1 MQVAV
6 SPLAGVEAALARAA
20 EVNPVVNALCLVDAE
35 SARARAREL
44 EARLERGED
53 TGPLTGWTFTV
64 KDAMRQAGYPCTAG
78 SRSLMGEV
86 PDASTACVARL
97 EAAGAIAIGR
107 SNVPE
112 FCYRGTT
119 RNELYGQT
127 GNPFAPDRSAGGS
140 SGGAASA
147 LALGVGD
154 LALGSDGGGSIRI
167 PASFCGTVGL
177 KPTYG
182 LVPRA
187 PDSAGWLLLTH
198 FGPLTRSVADC
209 ARALAVMAGPDPLD
223 PLCLPELGQDYEAA
237 ARDPGDLSGLRVA
250 YSDDL
255 GYIRLDR
262 EVRERFAEAVAA
274 FAQATGATVEQA
286 HPGLASPLEVW
297 NDIACGDNS
306 ASEGPLLAS
315 GLVGDDARALIEAGQ
330 GLSAEAYVEA
340 RNRAHEIAGAWAA
353 FHARYDLLL
362 TPTMECVAFPLADWA
377 PRELDGAADRRV
389 LRRLLPLLLPVQP
402 HRAARHQRADGAGLG
417 RPAARAADRRPAL
430 RGRPRAASGCR
441 LGARAAVGDAVARA
455 RLPPRPLPRRAAAA
469 AAGRRAGRDDR
480 RRGGLVARRAGARRR
495 AVRARGR
502 PAPARRA
509 RLEPPS
515 GRAGGLLPGR
525 GMSSDPGATSAARA
539 GPSCVAARCA
549 DGA

>member
-1 MQVAV
+1 M
-6 SPLAGVEAALARAA
+6 GEAA
-20 EVNPVVNALCLVDAE
+20 
-35 SARARAREL
+35 
-44 EARLERGED
+44 
-53 TGPLTGWTFTV
+53 
-64 KDAMRQAGYPCTAG
+64 
-78 SRSLMGEV
+78 
-86 PDASTACVARL
+86 DASTACVARL

-198 FGPLTRSVADC
+198 FGPLTRTVAEC

-223 PLCLPELGQDYEAA
+223 PLCLPSLGLDYEAA

-274 FAQATGATVEQA
+274 FAQATGATLEQA
-286 HPGLASPLEVW
+286 HPGLPSPLDVW

-330 GLSAEAYVEA
+330 GLSAEVYVAA

-362 TPTMECVAFPLADWA
+362 TPTMECVAFPLSEWA
-377 PRELDGAADRRV
+377 PRELDGQAIGEFYDDYCHFCYPFNLTGQPVMSVPMAPGSGG
-389 LRRLLPLLLPVQP
+389 LPLGLQV
-402 HRAARHQRADGAGLG
+402 AG
-417 RPAARAADRRPAL
+417 RRFQDDL
-430 RGRPRAASGCR
+430 V
-441 LGARAAVGDAVARA
+441 L
-455 RLPPRPLPRRAAAA
+455 RAAAA
-469 AAGRRAGRDDR
+469 WERAQPWDSPSLAPPPPRPAPAELGTAVTAGERSATIPGVDAWSLAAPVRAGEVFALADGRR
-480 RRGGLVARRAGARRR
+480 VR
-495 AVRARGR
+495 AVRAWS
-502 PAPARRA
+502 P
-509 RLEPPS
+509 
-515 GRAGGLLPGR
+515 RAGALEVSFQVEG
-525 GMSSDPGATSAARA
+525 
-539 GPSCVAARCA
+539 
-549 DGA
+549 

>member
-1 MQVAV
+1 MGTALT
-6 SPLAGVEAALARAA
+6 PLAGVEAALARAA
-20 EVNPVVNALCLVDAE
+20 EINPVVNALCLVDADA
-35 SARARAREL
+35 ARQRAHEL
-44 EARLERGED
+44 ESRLERGED

-64 KDAMRQAGYPCTAG
+64 KDAMRQAGYPNTCG
-78 SRSLMGEV
+78 SRSLMDFTPE
-86 PDASTACVARL
+86 ASTACVARL

-167 PASFCGTVGL
+167 PASFCGTVGF
-177 KPTYG
+177 KASYG
-182 LVPRA
+182 LVPRN
-187 PDSAGWLLLTH
+187 PDGAGWLLLTH
-198 FGPLTRSVADC
+198 FGPLARTVADC

-223 PLCLPELGQDYEAA
+223 PLCLPDLGRDYIAA
-237 ARDPGDLSGLRVA
+237 AREPGDLSGLRVA

-274 FAQATGATVEQA
+274 FAAATGATVERA
-286 HPGLASPLEVW
+286 DPGLPSPLDVW
-297 NDIACGDNS
+297 NAIACGDNS
-306 ASEGPLLAS
+306 ASEGPMLAG

-330 GLSAEAYVEA
+330 GLSAEEYVAA
-340 RNRAHEIAGAWAA
+340 RNQAHEIATAWAA

-377 PRELDGAADRRV
+377 PRELDGEPIGEFYDDYCHFCYPFNLTGQPVISVPMAPGSGG
-389 LRRLLPLLLPVQP
+389 LPLGLQI
-402 HRAARHQRADGAGLG
+402 AG
-417 RPAARAADRRPAL
+417 RRFEDDL
-430 RGRPRAASGCR
+430 V
-441 LGARAAVGDAVARA
+441 L
-455 RLPPRPLPRRAAAA
+455 RAAAA
-469 AAGRRAGRDDR
+469 WERAQPWETPSLAPAAARPLPAELAAALAAGASVATIPGVEAWSLDAPVRAGELFDAGDGR
-480 RRGGLVARRAGARRR
+480 RLR
-495 AVRARGR
+495 AVRAWS
-502 PAPARRA
+502 P
-509 RLEPPS
+509 
-515 GRAGGLLPGR
+515 RAGELEVSFQVER
-525 GMSSDPGATSAARA
+525 
-539 GPSCVAARCA
+539 
-549 DGA
+549 

>member
-1 MQVAV
+1 MAQAAV
-6 SPLAGVEAALARAA
+6 TPLAAVEAALARAA
-20 EVNPVVNALCLVDAE
+20 AINPVVNALCLVDAE
-35 SARARAREL
+35 AARERARSL

-78 SRSLMGEV
+78 SRALMSEL
-86 PDASTACVARL
+86 PTASTACVTRL

-182 LVPRA
+182 LVPRT

-198 FGPLTRSVADC
+198 FGPLTRSVAEC

-223 PLCLPELGQDYEAA
+223 PLCLPALGRDYIAA

-250 YSDDL
+250 ASEDL

-262 EVRERFAEAVAA
+262 EVRERFAAAVAA
-274 FAQATGATVEQA
+274 FAQATGATVEYA
-286 HPGLASPLEVW
+286 DPGLDSPLDAW
-297 NDIACGDNS
+297 NTLACGDNT
-306 ASEGPLLAS
+306 AGEGPLIAT
-315 GLVGDDARALIEAGQ
+315 GLVGDDARALIEEGYSLTRRAVHQRAQPGARDRGRLG
-330 GLSAEAYVEA
+330 GLPHALRPAAHPDHGVRRLPALRMGPA
-340 RNRAHEIAGAWAA
+340 R
-353 FHARYDLLL
+353 AR
-362 TPTMECVAFPLADWA
+362 
-377 PRELDGAADRRV
+377 RAADRRV
-389 LRRLLPLLLPVQP
+389 LRRLLPLLLPLQP
-402 HRAARHQRADGAGLG
+402 HGPAGHQRADGARYGWPPA
-417 RPAARAADRRPAL
+417 RPADRRAAL
-430 RGRPRAASGCR
+430 RGRPRPARRGR
-441 LGARAAVGDAVARA
+441 LGARAALGCAVARL
-455 RLPPRPLPRRAAAA
+455 RPRRGPRP
-469 AAGRRAGRDDR
+469 
-480 RRGGLVARRAGARRR
+480 
-495 AVRARGR
+495 
-502 PAPARRA
+502 
-509 RLEPPS
+509 PS
-515 GRAGGLLPGR
+515 
-525 GMSSDPGATSAARA
+525 
-539 GPSCVAARCA
+539 
-549 DGA
+549 

>member
-1 MQVAV
+1 MQAAV
-6 SPLAGVEAALARAA
+6 TPLAGVEAALARAA

-35 SARARAREL
+35 SARARARDL
-44 EARLERGED
+44 EARLERGEE

-78 SRSLMGEV
+78 SRALMGEV

-177 KPTYG
+177 KPSYG

-198 FGPLTRSVADC
+198 FGPLTRTVADC

-223 PLCLPELGQDYEAA
+223 PLCLPALGQDFEAA
-237 ARDPGDLSGLRVA
+237 ARCPGDLSGLRVA

-286 HPGLASPLEVW
+286 HPGLDSPLDVW
-297 NDIACGDNS
+297 NAIACGDNS

-330 GLSAEAYVEA
+330 GLSAEAYVAA

-353 FHARYDLLL
+353 FHQRYDLLL
-362 TPTMECVAFPLADWA
+362 TPTMECVAFPLSDWA
-377 PRELDGAADRRV
+377 PRELDGQPIGEFYDDYCHFCYPFNLTGQPVVSVPMAPGSDG
-389 LRRLLPLLLPVQP
+389 LPLGLQI
-402 HRAARHQRADGAGLG
+402 AG
-417 RPAARAADRRPAL
+417 RRFEDDL
-430 RGRPRAASGCR
+430 V
-441 LGARAAVGDAVARA
+441 L
-455 RLPPRPLPRRAAAA
+455 RAAAA
-469 AAGRRAGRDDR
+469 WERAQPWESPSLAPAAPRALCAELLAAAQAGERVATIAGVDAWSPAAPVRAGELFELDDGR
-480 RRGGLVARRAGARRR
+480 NLR
-495 AVRARGR
+495 AVRAWS
-502 PAPARRA
+502 P
-509 RLEPPS
+509 
-515 GRAGGLLPGR
+515 RAGVLEVSFQVEG
-525 GMSSDPGATSAARA
+525 
-539 GPSCVAARCA
+539 
-549 DGA
+549 

>member
-1 MQVAV
+1 VTQKAIT
-6 SPLAGVEAALARAA
+6 PLAAVDAALARAA

-35 SARARAREL
+35 SARARARDL

-64 KDAMRQAGYPCTAG
+64 KDAMRQVGYPCTAG
-78 SRSLMGEV
+78 SRSLMGEI

-97 EAAGAIAIGR
+97 EGAGAIAIGR

-167 PASFCGTVGL
+167 PASFCGTIGF
-177 KPTYG
+177 KPSYG

-198 FGPLTRSVADC
+198 FGPLSRSVADC
-209 ARALAVMAGPDPLD
+209 ARGLAVLAGPDPLD
-223 PLCLPELGQDYEAA
+223 PLCLPALGHDYEAA
-237 ARDPGDLSGLRVA
+237 AHDPGDLSGLRVA
-250 YSDDL
+250 FSDDL

-274 FAQATGATVEQA
+274 FARATGATVEQA
-286 HPGLASPLEVW
+286 HPALPSPLGVW

-306 ASEGPLLAS
+306 ASEGPLLAT
-315 GLVGDDARALIEAGQ
+315 GLVGADASALIEAGQ
-330 GLSAEAYVEA
+330 GLSAEAYVAA
-340 RNRAHEIAGAWAA
+340 RNRAHEIAGAWAS
-353 FHARYDLLL
+353 FHTRYDLLL

-377 PRELDGAADRRV
+377 PRELDGQPIGEFYDDYCHFCYPFNLTGQPVVSVPMAPGSGG
-389 LRRLLPLLLPVQP
+389 LPLGLQIAGRRFEDELVM
-402 HRAARHQRADGAGLG
+402 RAAAAWERAQPWETPSLA
-417 RPAARAADRRPAL
+417 PA
-430 RGRPRAASGCR
+430 
-441 LGARAAVGDAVARA
+441 
-455 RLPPRPLPRRAAAA
+455 PPRPLPAELAAAA
-469 AAGRRAGRDDR
+469 QAGERVATIAGVDAWSPAAPARAGELFELED
-480 RRGGLVARRAGARRR
+480 GGRLR
-495 AVRARGR
+495 AVRAWSPRDGM
-502 PAPARRA
+502 
-509 RLEPPS
+509 LEVS
-515 GRAGGLLPGR
+515 FQVEA
-525 GMSSDPGATSAARA
+525 
-539 GPSCVAARCA
+539 
-549 DGA
+549 

>member
-1 MQVAV
+1 MREAV
-6 SPLAGVEAALARAA
+6 TPSAGVEAALARAA
-20 EVNPVVNALCLVDAE
+20 GVNPVVNALCLVDAE
-35 SARARAREL
+35 AARERARAL

-78 SRSLMGEV
+78 SRALMDVV

-147 LALGVGD
+147 LALGVGE
-154 LALGSDGGGSIRI
+154 LALGSDGGGSVRI

-182 LVPRA
+182 LVPRT

-198 FGPLTRSVADC
+198 FGPLTRTVEEC

-223 PLCLPELGQDYEAA
+223 PLCLPALGHDYEAA
-237 ARDPGDLSGLRVA
+237 VRDPGDLSGLRVA
-250 YSDDL
+250 ASDDL

-274 FAQATGATVEQA
+274 FAKATGATVEWT
-286 HPGLASPLEVW
+286 HPGLPSPLDVW
-297 NDIACGDNS
+297 NAIACGDNS

-315 GLVGDDARALIEAGQ
+315 GLVGDDARALIEAGA
-330 GLSAEAYVEA
+330 GLSAEEYVTA
-340 RNRAHEIAGAWAA
+340 RNAAHEIAGRWAA

-362 TPTMECVAFPLADWA
+362 TPAMECVAFPLADWA
-377 PRELDGAADRRV
+377 PRELDGQAIGEFYDDYCHFCYPFNLTGQPAMSVPMAPGSGGLPLGLQIVGRRFEDDLV
-389 LRRLLPLLLPVQP
+389 LRAAAAWERAQPWELPSPRP
-402 HRAARHQRADGAGLG
+402 GAAR
-417 RPAARAADRRPAL
+417 PTPPAL
-430 RGRPRAASGCR
+430 
-441 LGARAAVGDAVARA
+441 D
-455 RLPPRPLPRRAAAA
+455 AAA
-469 AAGRRAGRDDR
+469 AAGERVAAIAGVDAWS
-480 RRGGLVARRAGARRR
+480 LA
-495 AVRARGR
+495 
-502 PAPARRA
+502 APARAGELFALADGRRA
-509 RLEPPS
+509 RVVRAWSP
-515 GRAGGLLPGR
+515 RAGELEVSFQLE
-525 GMSSDPGATSAARA
+525 A
-539 GPSCVAARCA
+539 
-549 DGA
+549 

>member
-1 MQVAV
+1 VTAV
-6 SPLAGVEAALARAA
+6 VTPLASVEAALARAA
-20 EVNPVVNALCLVDAE
+20 EVNPVVNALCLVAAE
-35 SARARAREL
+35 AARERARQL

-64 KDAMRQAGYPCTAG
+64 KDAMRQAGYACTAG
-78 SRSLMGEV
+78 SRALMNAV

-187 PDSAGWLLLTH
+187 PDGAGWLRLTH
-198 FGPLTRSVADC
+198 FGPLTRSVAEC
-209 ARALAVMAGPDPLD
+209 ARALSVIAGPEPLD
-223 PLCLPELGQDYEAA
+223 PLALPALGQDYEAA
-237 ARDPGDLSGLRVA
+237 ARDPGDLSGLHIA

-274 FAQATGATVEQA
+274 FAQATGAIVEEA
-286 HPGLASPLEVW
+286 HPELASPLDVW
-297 NDIACGDNS
+297 NAIACGDNS
-306 ASEGPLLAS
+306 ASEGPLLAT
-315 GLVGDDARALIEAGQ
+315 GLVGDDARALIEAGS
-330 GLSAEAYVEA
+330 GLSAEEYVKA
-340 RNRAHEIAGAWAA
+340 RNDAHEIAVAWAA

-362 TPTMECVAFPLADWA
+362 TPTMECVAFPLSEWA
-377 PRELDGAADRRV
+377 PRELDGQPIGEFYDDYCHFCYPFNLTGQPVISVPMAAGSGG
-389 LRRLLPLLLPVQP
+389 LPLGLQI
-402 HRAARHQRADGAGLG
+402 AG
-417 RPAARAADRRPAL
+417 RRFEDDL
-430 RGRPRAASGCR
+430 V
-441 LGARAAVGDAVARA
+441 L
-455 RLPPRPLPRRAAAA
+455 RAAAA
-469 AAGRRAGRDDR
+469 WERAQPWQSPSLAPPPARQAPAELLAAVAASERVATIPGVDAWSLTAPARAGELFELGDGRRARVVR
-480 RRGGLVARRAGARRR
+480 AWSPRAGA
-495 AVRARGR
+495 
-502 PAPARRA
+502 
-509 RLEPPS
+509 LEVS
-515 GRAGGLLPGR
+515 FQVEG
-525 GMSSDPGATSAARA
+525 
-539 GPSCVAARCA
+539 
-549 DGA
+549 

>member
-1 MQVAV
+1 VPAAAT
-6 SPLAGVEAALARAA
+6 PLAGVEAALARAA

-35 SARARAREL
+35 AARARAREL
-44 EARLERGED
+44 EVRLERGED

-78 SRSLMGEV
+78 SRALMGEI

-147 LALGVGD
+147 LALGVGN

-177 KPTYG
+177 KPSYG

-198 FGPLTRSVADC
+198 FGPLTRTVAEC
-209 ARALAVMAGPDPLD
+209 AQALAVMAGPNPLD
-223 PLCLPELGQDYEAA
+223 PLCLPALGRDYEAA

-274 FAQATGATVEQA
+274 FSQATGVALEQA
-286 HPGLASPLEVW
+286 HPGLDSPLDVW

-330 GLSAEAYVEA
+330 GLSAEAYVRA

-362 TPTMECVAFPLADWA
+362 TPTMECVAFPLSDWA
-377 PRELDGAADRRV
+377 PRELDGQAIGEFYDDYCHFCYPFNLTGQPV
-389 LRRLLPLLLPVQP
+389 ISVPMSPGSGGLPLGLQI
-402 HRAARHQRADGAGLG
+402 AG
-417 RPAARAADRRPAL
+417 RRFEDDL
-430 RGRPRAASGCR
+430 V
-441 LGARAAVGDAVARA
+441 L
-455 RLPPRPLPRRAAAA
+455 RAAAA
-469 AAGRRAGRDDR
+469 WERARPWDSPSLPSSVALRSPPPEVAVAAAAGHSVATVAGVEAWSLDASLRAGMLIGLP
-480 RRGGLVARRAGARRR
+480 GGGCARIVRAWSPRAGA
-495 AVRARGR
+495 
-502 PAPARRA
+502 
-509 RLEPPS
+509 LEVS
-515 GRAGGLLPGR
+515 FQVEA
-525 GMSSDPGATSAARA
+525 
-539 GPSCVAARCA
+539 
-549 DGA
+549 

>member
-1 MQVAV
+1 MAQAAV
-6 SPLAGVEAALARAA
+6 TPLAGVEAALERAA
-20 EVNPVVNALCLVDAE
+20 AVNPVVNALCLVDAE
-35 SARARAREL
+35 AARERARLL

-78 SRSLMGEV
+78 SRALMTEV
-86 PDASTACVARL
+86 PDASTACVRRL

-177 KPTYG
+177 KPSYG
-182 LVPRA
+182 LVPRT

-223 PLCLPELGQDYEAA
+223 PLCLPALGRDYVAA
-237 ARDPGDLSGLRVA
+237 AREPGDLSGLRVA
-250 YSDDL
+250 ASENL

-262 EVRERFAEAVAA
+262 EVRERFAAAVAA
-274 FAQATGATVEQA
+274 FAQATGATIEYD
-286 HPGLASPLEVW
+286 HPALGSPLEVW
-297 NDIACGDNS
+297 NALACGDNT
-306 ASEGPLLAS
+306 ASEGPLIAT
-315 GLVGDDARALIEAGQ
+315 GLVGDDARALIEEGYAMSVAQ
-330 GLSAEAYVEA
+330 YTNA

-353 FHARYDLLL
+353 FHTRYDLLL
-362 TPTMECVAFPLADWA
+362 TPTMECVAFPLSDWA
-377 PRELDGAADRRV
+377 PRELDGQPIGEFYDDYCHFCYPFNLTGQPAISVPMAPGTGG
-389 LRRLLPLLLPVQP
+389 LPLGLQIVGRRFEDDLVLEAAAAWERAQP
-402 HRAARHQRADGAGLG
+402 WDTPSLAT
-417 RPAARAADRRPAL
+417 PS
-430 RGRPRAASGCR
+430 PRAAPAE
-441 LGARAAVGDAVARA
+441 LG
-455 RLPPRPLPRRAAAA
+455 AAA
-469 AAGRRAGRDDR
+469 AAGERTATIPGAEAWSLDAPVRAGELFELGDGRRA
-480 RRGGLVARRAGARRR
+480 R
-495 AVRARGR
+495 AVRAWSPQPGE
-502 PAPARRA
+502 
-509 RLEPPS
+509 LEVS
-515 GRAGGLLPGR
+515 FQVEG
-525 GMSSDPGATSAARA
+525 
-539 GPSCVAARCA
+539 
-549 DGA
+549 